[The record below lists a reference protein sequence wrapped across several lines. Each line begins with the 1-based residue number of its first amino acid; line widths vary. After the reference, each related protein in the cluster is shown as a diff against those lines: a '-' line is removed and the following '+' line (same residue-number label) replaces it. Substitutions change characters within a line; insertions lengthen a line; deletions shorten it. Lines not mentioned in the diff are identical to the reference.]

1 MVGVDRDDAIDVLLE
16 QWRRSP
22 YDLPLES
29 MAVAKRISRVARN
42 LEQHLAKA
50 LAPYGL
56 DPGEFDVMAT
66 LLRSGPPYELT
77 PNALNR
83 SLLISSGG
91 LTKRLTRLESRGLVS
106 RRLDPDDRRSLLAA
120 LTEPGRAL
128 AGEAVV
134 AHTRASA
141 GLADSLPAADRA
153 RLTELLR
160 SLLLHQES

>member
-1 MVGVDRDDAIDVLLE
+1 MDDAIDKLVE
-16 QWRRSP
+16 QWRQSP

-29 MAVAKRISRVARN
+29 MAVAKRITRVARN

-50 LAPYGL
+50 LAPFGL

-91 LTKRLTRLESRGLVS
+91 MTKRLTRLESQGLVS
-106 RRLDPDDRRSLLAA
+106 RRLDPSDRRSLLAA
-120 LTEPGRAL
+120 LTKQGREV

-134 AHTRASA
+134 AHARASA
-141 GLADSLPAADRA
+141 GLADSLAQGDRA
-153 RLTELLR
+153 QLAELLR
-160 SLLLHQES
+160 NLLLYQES

>member
-1 MVGVDRDDAIDVLLE
+1 MGRDDAIDALLE
-16 QWRRSP
+16 QWRRSD

-29 MAVAKRISRVARN
+29 MALAKRITRVARN
-42 LEQHLAKA
+42 LEIRLAAA

-56 DPGEFDVMAT
+56 DPGEFDVLAT

-91 LTKRLTRLESRGLVS
+91 LTKRLTRLESRDLVS

-120 LTEPGRAL
+120 LTTRGRTL
-128 AGEAVV
+128 AGDAVV
-134 AHTRASA
+134 AHAAA
-141 GLADSLPAADRA
+141 GAELGDSLPAAERA
-153 RLTELLR
+153 RLNNLLR
-160 SLLLHQES
+160 RLLLTQEE